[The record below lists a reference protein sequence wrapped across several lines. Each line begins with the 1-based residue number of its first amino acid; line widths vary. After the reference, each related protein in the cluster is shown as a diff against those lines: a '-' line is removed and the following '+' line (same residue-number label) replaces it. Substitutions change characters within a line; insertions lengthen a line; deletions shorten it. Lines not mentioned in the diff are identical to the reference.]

1 MGAKPRTAYM
11 RTETLTSN
19 EMLNT
24 LHGDIGRNRSS
35 VEQINN
41 LDPNR
46 MGLNIGRL
54 KSTEELFC
62 MTMGI
67 QYATEESDTWKED

>member
-1 MGAKPRTAYM
+1 MGTKPRTAYM

-54 KSTEELFC
+54 KSTEDIFC
-62 MTMGI
+62 MTMST
-67 QYATEESDTWKED
+67 QYKTEEPGTWKED

>member
-1 MGAKPRTAYM
+1 
-11 RTETLTSN
+11 
-19 EMLNT
+19 MLNT

-41 LDPNR
+41 LDPKR
-46 MGLNIGRL
+46 IGLNIGLL
-54 KSTEELFC
+54 KSTEDIFC

-67 QYATEESDTWKED
+67 QYTTEEPGTWKED